1 MSKKQ
6 EDDDGAPKKG
16 KKGFLVKLMLGL
28 TLVAAGGG
36 GVFGA
41 MQAGLIG
48 AEHEKEDN
56 SPKLVRKGE
65 EDPYAPPSKEK
76 EGEGPAEVYGEG
88 GSEYRTVYFSF
99 AEDFTSNLRNSEAL
113 IQISL
118 AASTQRDGRVIMWM
132 KKHELAIRSAILAV
146 LADTPEEQIYSVA
159 GKEHLQERLAAAIN
173 KVLKEREGFGGIDSV
188 YFRSLIIQ

>member
-1 MSKKQ
+1 MSKKHD
-6 EDDDGAPKKG
+6 DDDGAPKKG

-28 TLVAAGGG
+28 TLIAAGGG

-76 EGEGPAEVYGEG
+76 EGEGAV
-88 GSEYRTVYFSF
+88 
-99 AEDFTSNLRNSEAL
+99 
-113 IQISL
+113 
-118 AASTQRDGRVIMWM
+118 
-132 KKHELAIRSAILAV
+132 RSMA
-146 LADTPEEQIYSVA
+146 
-159 GKEHLQERLAAAIN
+159 KAAANIA
-173 KVLKEREGFGGIDSV
+173 
-188 YFRSLIIQ
+188 RSISASPRISPRT